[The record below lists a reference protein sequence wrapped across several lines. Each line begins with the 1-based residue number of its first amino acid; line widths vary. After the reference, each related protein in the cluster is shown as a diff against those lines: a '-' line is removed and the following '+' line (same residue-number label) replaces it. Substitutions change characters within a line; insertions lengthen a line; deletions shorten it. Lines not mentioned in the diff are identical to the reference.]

1 MSAAGNTGHGE
12 KRTEP
17 VAEGREHLPRQVS
30 STAETR
36 ALVEATPRVST
47 DIWEAVLPPL
57 VALCIAAVVGDLLIL
72 SFGEAPAA
80 VFSQLVKGTWGN
92 AYGIGQV
99 LYKTTTLTCTGL
111 AFALAARSGL
121 FNVGAEG
128 QLAAGGFGA
137 ALAGLLLPAG
147 MPALLAIP
155 LCVLVAMLAGAV
167 VGAVPGAL
175 RARFGASEVIVTI
188 MLNFI
193 VLALLNWF
201 VSAKLHVPETLHT
214 PAIGVGMVPRLADV
228 FTVFRGSAAN
238 FTIVFALLA
247 AIASWWYLFHTR
259 SGYELRAVGL
269 QPDAA
274 EYGGVRVPRVLWV
287 TMALSGALAGLG
299 GVNFVLGYKGYYED
313 GFAGGAGFLG
323 IAVALV
329 GRNHPFGIL
338 GAALLFATL
347 SQGGLAVNA
356 IVPKQLTDILT
367 AVVILAVATA
377 VPEVQ
382 KQLRAAAASVSA
394 SFHAARRGA
403 TGGTA

>member
-1 MSAAGNTGHGE
+1 MSTG
-12 KRTEP
+12 P
-17 VAEGREHLPRQVS
+17 
-30 STAETR
+30 
-36 ALVEATPRVST
+36 ATPPREQQRAMQST
-47 DIWEAVLPPL
+47 GEVRAMAELPAHVGIGLAGGFLPPL
-57 VALCIAAVVGDLLIL
+57 VALAIAAVVGDLLIL
-72 SFGEAPAA
+72 SFGEAPST
-80 VFSQLVKGTWGN
+80 VFRLLVEGTWGN

-99 LYKTTTLTCTGL
+99 LYKTTTLACTGL
-111 AFALAARSGL
+111 AFALAGRAGL

-137 ALAGLLLPAG
+137 AVLGMMLPVG
-147 MPALLAIP
+147 TPALIAVP
-155 LCVLVAMLAGAV
+155 LCLLAAMLVGAG

-175 RARFGASEVIVTI
+175 RAKFGASEVIVTI

-193 VLALLNWF
+193 VLAFLNWI

-214 PAIGVGMVPRLADV
+214 PPIMAGMMPRFADS
-228 FTVFRGSAAN
+228 FAAFRGSAAN
-238 FTIVFALLA
+238 FTIVFAVLA
-247 AIASWWYLFHTR
+247 AVASWWYLFRTR
-259 SGYELRAVGL
+259 SGYAVRAVGL

-274 EYGGVRVPRVLWV
+274 EYGGVRVPRMLLV
-287 TMALSGALAGLG
+287 TMCLSGALAGLG
-299 GVNFVLGYKGYYED
+299 GMNFVLGYKGYYEE

-382 KQLRAAAASVSA
+382 KQLRAAAANVTATFYRDARKGVS
-394 SFHAARRGA
+394 
-403 TGGTA
+403 

>member
-1 MSAAGNTGHGE
+1 MNTPAKTTSE
-12 KRTEP
+12 MRATSEEP
-17 VAEGREHLPRQVS
+17 GLRQPS
-30 STAETR
+30 
-36 ALVEATPRVST
+36 RVW
-47 DIWEAVLPPL
+47 DAILPPL
-57 VALCIAAVVGDLLIL
+57 VALAIAAVVGDLLIL
-72 SFGEAPAA
+72 TFGEAPRTVYAL
-80 VFSQLVKGTWGN
+80 LVKGTWGN

-111 AFALAARSGL
+111 AFAMAGRAGL

-137 ALAGLLLPAG
+137 AIVGMLLPSSL
-147 MPALLAIP
+147 PALLAVP
-155 LCVLVAMLAGAV
+155 LCLLAAMGTGALI
-167 VGAVPGAL
+167 GSLPGWL

-193 VLALLNWF
+193 VLALLNWL
-201 VSAKLHVPETLHT
+201 VSAKVHVPETLHT
-214 PAIGVGMVPRLADV
+214 PAIAAGGVPRLVSA
-228 FTVFRGSAAN
+228 FPMFAGSAAN
-238 FTIVFALLA
+238 FTLLVAIA
-247 AIASWWYLFHTR
+247 AAVASWWYLFRTR
-259 SGYELRAVGL
+259 RGYELRAVGL

-274 EYGGVRVPRVLWV
+274 EYAGVKVSRVLLV
-287 TMALSGALAGLG
+287 TMALSGGLAGLG
-299 GVNFVLGYKGYYED
+299 GMNFVLGYKGYYEE

-338 GAALLFATL
+338 AAALLFATL

-356 IVPKQLTDILT
+356 VVPKQLTDILT

-382 KQLRAAAASVSA
+382 QQLRKAAARLTAQRTS
-394 SFHAARRGA
+394 AARSA
-403 TGGTA
+403 T

>member
-1 MSAAGNTGHGE
+1 MSTG
-12 KRTEP
+12 P
-17 VAEGREHLPRQVS
+17 
-30 STAETR
+30 
-36 ALVEATPRVST
+36 ATPPREQQRAMQSTGEVRAMAELPARVG
-47 DIWEAVLPPL
+47 IGLAGGFLPPL
-57 VALCIAAVVGDLLIL
+57 VALAIAAVVGDLLIL
-72 SFGEAPAA
+72 SFGEAPST
-80 VFSQLVKGTWGN
+80 VFRLLVEGTWGN

-99 LYKTTTLTCTGL
+99 LYKTTTLACTGL
-111 AFALAARSGL
+111 AFALAGRAGL

-137 ALAGLLLPAG
+137 AVLGMMLPVG
-147 MPALLAIP
+147 TPALIAVP
-155 LCVLVAMLAGAV
+155 LCLLAAMLVGAG

-175 RARFGASEVIVTI
+175 RAKFGASEVIVTI

-193 VLALLNWF
+193 VLAFLNWI

-214 PAIGVGMVPRLADV
+214 PPIVAGMMPRFADS
-228 FTVFRGSAAN
+228 FAAFRGSAAN
-238 FTIVFALLA
+238 FTIVFAVLA
-247 AIASWWYLFHTR
+247 AVASWWYLFRTR
-259 SGYELRAVGL
+259 SGYAVRAVGL

-274 EYGGVRVPRVLWV
+274 EYGGVRVPRVLLV
-287 TMALSGALAGLG
+287 TMCLSGALAGLG
-299 GVNFVLGYKGYYED
+299 GMNFVLGYKGYYEE

-382 KQLRAAAASVSA
+382 KQLRAAAANVTATFYRDARKGVS
-394 SFHAARRGA
+394 
-403 TGGTA
+403 

>member
-1 MSAAGNTGHGE
+1 MSTG
-12 KRTEP
+12 P
-17 VAEGREHLPRQVS
+17 
-30 STAETR
+30 
-36 ALVEATPRVST
+36 ATPPREQQRAMQST
-47 DIWEAVLPPL
+47 GEVRAMAELPAHVGIGLAGGFLPPL
-57 VALCIAAVVGDLLIL
+57 VALAIAAVVGDLLIL
-72 SFGEAPAA
+72 SFGEAPST
-80 VFSQLVKGTWGN
+80 VFRLLVEGTWGN

-99 LYKTTTLTCTGL
+99 LYKTTTLACTGL
-111 AFALAARSGL
+111 AFALAGRAGL

-137 ALAGLLLPAG
+137 AVLGMMLPVG
-147 MPALLAIP
+147 TPALIAVP
-155 LCVLVAMLAGAV
+155 LCLLAAMLVGAG

-175 RARFGASEVIVTI
+175 RAKFGASEVIVTI

-193 VLALLNWF
+193 VLAFLNWI

-214 PAIGVGMVPRLADV
+214 PPIMAGMMPRFADS
-228 FTVFRGSAAN
+228 FAAFRGSAAN
-238 FTIVFALLA
+238 FTIVFAVLA
-247 AIASWWYLFHTR
+247 AVASWWYLFRTR
-259 SGYELRAVGL
+259 SGYAVRAVGL

-274 EYGGVRVPRVLWV
+274 EYGGVRVPRVLLV
-287 TMALSGALAGLG
+287 TMCLSGALAGLG
-299 GVNFVLGYKGYYED
+299 GMNFVLGYKGYYEE

-382 KQLRAAAASVSA
+382 KQLRAAAANVTATFYRDARKGVS
-394 SFHAARRGA
+394 
-403 TGGTA
+403 